1 MISKFSRNF
10 QPRIF
15 LTTIMK
21 PRPPDAI
28 VSLSKLWPLGERNN
42 QNEGFLELE
51 LNIVYTIFFEI
62 V

>member
-1 MISKFSRNF
+1 
-10 QPRIF
+10 
-15 LTTIMK
+15 MK

-28 VSLSKLWPLGERNN
+28 VSLSKLWPLAERNN